1 VFAIEIETMKKLL
14 LCVLTVW
21 CVSAGCIKKE
31 NGCPPQK
38 DIVAPA
44 TEQQVIADYLSAN
57 NISATKH
64 VSGLYYQVGQAGTG
78 GSPNNCSAILISYT
92 GKLANGSVF
101 DTNKNA
107 AFTLGGLIEGWKIG
121 LPLIQKGGSI
131 KLYIPPSLGYGASD
145 IKDNN
150 GVVVIPANSMLI
162 FDVSLVD
169 FQ

>member
-1 VFAIEIETMKKLL
+1 MKKLL

-21 CVSAGCIKKE
+21 YVATGCIKKE
-31 NGCPPQK
+31 NGCPPPK

-44 TEQQVIADYLSAN
+44 TEQQVIVDYLSTN
-57 NISATKH
+57 SISATKH
-64 VSGLYYQVGQAGTG
+64 SSGLYYQIVQAGTG
-78 GSPNNCSAILISYT
+78 GSPNNCSAIVISYT

-101 DTNKNA
+101 DTNNNV

-121 LPLIQKGGSI
+121 LPLIQKGGKI
-131 KLYIPPSLGYGASD
+131 KLYIPPSLGYGSSD
-145 IKDNN
+145 IRDSN
-150 GVVVIPANSMLI
+150 GAVVIPANSMLI